1 MSKIIPITRKKIE
14 TTENP
19 FWISYADLM
28 TALVILF
35 LVIMSISIVAISSR
49 PIVEKQER
57 DSDISAVFDK
67 LEELAKEKKLELEI
81 NRTNHTISFGKQAR
95 FDSDSFQLS
104 TEAQNQLRAFVPIML
119 EAKETPHGIRWLKQI
134 HIQGFTD
141 ETGSYL
147 YNVHLSLKRA
157 EAVICALLSGKL
169 SKKLQQQLQGLLII
183 DGASITGIKESYE
196 ESRRV
201 EVRLEFRQPG
211 DTTKPG
217 PLPEM
222 ELGYCVIDP
231 KYDEKK
237 LDTKQPTAKKSTVT
251 KEKKAE
257 IKEKKATTAKKKS
270 VVNKKKT
277 TTTEKKSVV
286 NRNKS
291 VNDKKKVATTEK
303 KGAASKKQEL
313 KTDKKESIAEKKE

>member
-1 MSKIIPITRKKIE
+1 MSRFIPITRRKIE

-57 DSDISAVFDK
+57 DSDISSIFDN
-67 LEELAKEKKLELEI
+67 LERLAQAKKLELKV
-81 NRTNHTISFGKQAR
+81 NRINHTISFGKKAR
-95 FDSDSFQLS
+95 FGSESFQLS
-104 TEAQNQLRAFVPIML
+104 PQAQAQLRAFVPIML
-119 EAKETPHGIRWLKQI
+119 EVKGTHHGKRWLKQI

-169 SKKLQQQLQGLLII
+169 SKKHEQQLQQLLII

-201 EVRLEFRQPG
+201 EVSLEFRQPG
-211 DTTKPG
+211 DTSQPG
-217 PLPEM
+217 QLPDM
-222 ELGYCVIDP
+222 PLGYCVILD
-231 KYDEKK
+231 DEKQSDKKIPATLNKAPKTKKK
-237 LDTKQPTAKKSTVT
+237 LLVKKKKAPVAKKIAPIT
-251 KEKKAE
+251 KKKESATKKIVSATKNKPATTKKKA
-257 IKEKKATTAKKKS
+257 ATI
-270 VVNKKKT
+270 
-277 TTTEKKSVV
+277 
-286 NRNKS
+286 
-291 VNDKKKVATTEK
+291 
-303 KGAASKKQEL
+303 
-313 KTDKKESIAEKKE
+313 DKKEPVSEKK

>member
-1 MSKIIPITRKKIE
+1 MSRLIPITRKKIE

-57 DSDISAVFDK
+57 DSDIATIFDN
-67 LEELAKEKKLELEI
+67 LERLAQAKKLELQI
-81 NRTNHTISFGKQAR
+81 NRINHTISFGKKAR
-95 FDSDSFQLS
+95 FDSESFQLS
-104 TEAQNQLRAFVPIML
+104 TEAQAQLRAFVPIML
-119 EAKETPHGIRWLKQI
+119 EVKDTPHGKLWLKQI

-169 SKKLQQQLQGLLII
+169 SKKHEQQLQQLLII
-183 DGASITGIKESYE
+183 DGASITGIKGSYE

-201 EVRLEFRQPG
+201 EVSLEFRQPG
-211 DTTKPG
+211 DTSQPG
-217 PLPEM
+217 PLPDM
-222 ELGYCVIDP
+222 PLGYCVIDQDD
-231 KYDEKK
+231 DEKK
-237 LDTKQPTAKKSTVT
+237 PDKKEPDLQNKAPTS
-251 KEKKAE
+251 
-257 IKEKKATTAKKKS
+257 KKKLLL
-270 VVNKKKT
+270 K
-277 TTTEKKSVV
+277 E
-286 NRNKS
+286 
-291 VNDKKKVATTEK
+291 KKVATTPKEK
-303 KGAASKKQEL
+303 KVATTPKMVPVTQ
-313 KTDKKESIAEKKE
+313 KKESATKKTTPTTKEKAVTSEKKE